1 MSLRDRLDH
10 YAATLDK
17 MTVTC
22 FGDDYGGTRD
32 ELLAGQYKSV
42 LGDLPVMVYPFCV
55 RTFQLGNTLGYY
67 FNDLA
72 CANLTGSHFIAV
84 KKHFDLIDPEALETQ
99 GQVSSGAQREGG

>member
-1 MSLRDRLDH
+1 MNASSVKELLDQHATKLENMSVL
-10 YAATLDK
+10 
-17 MTVTC
+17 C

-32 ELLAGQYKSV
+32 ALLGDEWKSV

-72 CANLTGSHFIAV
+72 CADLTGSHFIAV
-84 KKHFDLIDPEALETQ
+84 KKHFDLIDVESLSTQ
-99 GQVSSGAQREGG
+99 GQDR